1 MKKIVALG
9 ASNSSRSINR
19 QLAGWAAQ
27 ESGFSFE
34 LLDLNDF
41 EMPIFSIDR
50 EEKSGFPEEAI
61 AFKKLISEAD
71 GLIFSMAEHNG
82 AYSAAFKNIMDW
94 ISRLEKGIWSYK
106 PMLLLA
112 TSPGGRGA
120 KSVLEIAEAS
130 FPRRGAEV
138 IASFSLPS
146 FNDNFNEDQGITDET
161 LLKEF
166 TGKLAALKKAVLES

>member
-1 MKKIVALG
+1 MKKIIALG

-19 QLAGWAAQ
+19 KFAGWAARQ
-27 ESGFSFE
+27 SGFDVK

-61 AFKKLISEAD
+61 TFKKLISEAD

-94 ISRLEKGIWSYK
+94 ISRIGKGIWSYK

-120 KSVLEIAEAS
+120 QTVLEIAAAS

-138 IASFSLPS
+138 VASFSLPS
-146 FNDNFNEDQGITDET
+146 FNDNFTDGSGITNPE
-161 LLKEF
+161 LLANFSQKLEEF
-166 TGKLAALKKAVLES
+166 KRHVLAS

>member
-1 MKKIVALG
+1 MKKLIVLG

-19 QLAGWAAQ
+19 KFAGWAAEQ
-27 ESGFSFE
+27 SGIAYE

-50 EEKSGFPEEAI
+50 EEQSGFPDEAI

-94 ISRLEKGIWSYK
+94 ISRIEKGIWSYK

-120 KSVLEIAEAS
+120 QTVLEIAAAS

-138 IASFSLPS
+138 VASFSLPS
-146 FNDNFNEDQGITDET
+146 FNDNFKEDQGITNET
-161 LLKEF
+161 LREEF
-166 TGKLAALKKAVLES
+166 NDKLATFKKVVLES

>member
-82 AYSAAFKNIMDW
+82 AYSSAFQK
-94 ISRLEKGIWSYK
+94 Y
-106 PMLLLA
+106 
-112 TSPGGRGA
+112 
-120 KSVLEIAEAS
+120 
-130 FPRRGAEV
+130 
-138 IASFSLPS
+138 
-146 FNDNFNEDQGITDET
+146 
-161 LLKEF
+161 
-166 TGKLAALKKAVLES
+166 